1 MTDSFEVISAFID
14 DEPFDSQVL
23 AEALADPAG
32 RALLI
37 DLVAMRHLV
46 QPAHNTPPL
55 AVARSGR
62 FPLRGLVT
70 AAAML
75 IALAGGYLA
84 GQDRSAADGAP
95 PPVPTRIVE
104 APTTWEEE
112 PSTSSRSTP

>member
-1 MTDSFEVISAFID
+1 MTDTHEVISAFLD
-14 DEPFDSQVL
+14 DEPFEPQAL

-32 RALLI
+32 RSLLI

-55 AVARSGR
+55 AAARSAR

-95 PPVPTRIVE
+95 PPAPTRIVE
-104 APTTWEEE
+104 APATWEE
-112 PSTSSRSTP
+112 PSTPIRSTP